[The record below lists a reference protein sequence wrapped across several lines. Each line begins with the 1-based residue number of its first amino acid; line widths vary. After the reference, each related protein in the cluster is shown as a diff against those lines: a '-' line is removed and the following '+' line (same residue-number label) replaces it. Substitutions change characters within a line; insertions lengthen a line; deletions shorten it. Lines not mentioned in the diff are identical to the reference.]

1 MYWSSIGNVICVQTQ
16 ESEAGHP
23 LHALPINAVGLQ
35 VGLPE
40 VNIQFFGLRSVE
52 DQVVV
57 RTLDLIPVCCLITTT
72 DELRCWLVSG
82 KSV

>member
-1 MYWSSIGNVICVQTQ
+1 MYWSSVGNVVCVQTQ

-23 LHALPINAVGLQ
+23 LHALPIYAVGLQ

-40 VNIQFFGLRSVE
+40 VNIQFFGLRSVV

-57 RTLDLIPVCCLITTT
+57 RTLDLIPVCCLITATA
-72 DELRCWLVSG
+72 EVLELVSG
-82 KSV
+82 NSV